1 MPQMLIADDN
11 RKMTEI
17 LADYARREGYSVD
30 IVHDGRAALKHF
42 KANPADV
49 VLLDVMMPFVDG
61 FTVCREI
68 RHLSQVPILMITA
81 RNEDRDRIMGLDIG
95 ADDYIVKPFSPA
107 EVMARVRAIM
117 RRLDFSNE
125 GSVNGG
131 DYKLGSLHLNMAK
144 AEVLING
151 EEIGL
156 THRER
161 ELLWLLSSNPERV
174 FSRDELIDRLWG
186 YDYEGD
192 LRTVDSH
199 IKRLRAKLD
208 ELDHDDWSITTVRG
222 QGYKFRKR

>member
-1 MPQMLIADDN
+1 MPRMLIADDN
-11 RKMTEI
+11 RKITEI
-17 LADYARREGYSVD
+17 LAEYARREGYSVD
-30 IVHDGRAALKHF
+30 LVYDGREALNHF
-42 KANPADV
+42 MANPADV
-49 VLLDVMMPFVDG
+49 VLLDVMMPFIDG

-68 RHLSQVPILMITA
+68 RRISQVPILMITA

-117 RRLDFSNE
+117 RRLDLSSDE
-125 GSVNGG
+125 SDSSG
-131 DYKLGSLHLNMAK
+131 DYRLGSLQINMDK
-144 AEVLING
+144 AEVMVGG
-151 EEIGL
+151 EEVNL

-161 ELLWLLSSNPERV
+161 ELLWLMSSNPERV

-199 IKRLRAKLD
+199 IKRLRAKL
-208 ELDHDDWSITTVRG
+208 EEHDHEDWSITTVRG
-222 QGYKFRKR
+222 QGYKFRKL